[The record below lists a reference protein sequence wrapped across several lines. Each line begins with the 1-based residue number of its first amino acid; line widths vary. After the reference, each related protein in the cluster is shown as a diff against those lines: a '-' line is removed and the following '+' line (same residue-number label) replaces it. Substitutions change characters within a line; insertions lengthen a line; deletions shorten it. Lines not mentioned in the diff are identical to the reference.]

1 MDKENTDRLLARLD
15 ATQPHISR
23 RDMYY
28 RAAQPLKFTAGKID
42 QSRFRFHANICR
54 VAVRAVAERIHL
66 TGVRATVNGRDV
78 SKRAQ
83 KLVQD
88 ADFPMLLEA
97 IVTDMLA
104 VGSAYLIV
112 WPDGTGRPSVTGETA
127 EQVAVERDPVTRG
140 VVAAVKRWKVYDA
153 YSVEREEHV
162 VKYEPHRI
170 THLKRDAGTG
180 ELKLFRDYDNPLGVV
195 PVVPLINIDRI
206 GDEIGTSVID
216 DLAPLVDALNKIMA
230 DMLVTSESVARPKRW
245 ATGVELDE
253 QVTPGDPLEWS
264 ADMPG
269 NPPEVRSAT
278 PAGDEVAAPFSDAD
292 DMWVTEAAEAKFGQ
306 LAGADLDGYKTAVD
320 VITQQ
325 IMAVSSLPSHMVGIT
340 TSNPSTAEAL
350 RASEVSLASLAAARI
365 RVITRPVEWAVRLL
379 VALDTGA
386 DPADVA
392 AELTWADP
400 STRSVA
406 QEVDAAMKL
415 HAEEI
420 ITTEEARERVGTDKE
435 I

>member
-1 MDKENTDRLLARLD
+1 MSDTPTTEPLLARLD
-15 ATQPHISR
+15 AAQPRIAR

-28 RAAQPLKFTAGKID
+28 RGDQPLTYTAGKID
-42 QSRFRFHANICR
+42 PAKFRFHANICR
-54 VAVRAVAERIHL
+54 VAVRAVAERVRL
-66 TGVRATVNGRDV
+66 TDVAATLDGRDV
-78 SKRAQ
+78 TERARR
-83 KLVQD
+83 LVQD
-88 ADFPMLLEA
+88 ADLPMLLES

-112 WPDGTGRPSVTGETA
+112 WPDGQGRPSVTGETA
-127 EQVAVERDPVTRG
+127 EQVIVERDPVTRG
-140 VVAAVKRWKVYDA
+140 VVAAVKMWRVYDA
-153 YSVEREEHV
+153 HNVETAEHV
-162 VKYEPHRI
+162 VKYEPTRI
-170 THLKRDAGTG
+170 THLVRDASTR
-180 ELKLFRDYDNPLGVV
+180 ELKFHRGYDNPLGVV

-206 GDEIGTSVID
+206 GDEVGASVID

-245 ATGVELDE
+245 ATGIDLEE
-253 QVTPGDPLEWS
+253 ENTPGDPMEWS
-264 ADMPG
+264 ADMDSEPPRTTTPG
-269 NPPEVRSAT
+269 VDEVR
-278 PAGDEVAAPFSDAD
+278 APFDDAD

-306 LAGADLDGYKTAVD
+306 LAGADLDGYKTAAE

-350 RASEVSLASLAAARI
+350 RASEVSLASLAASRI

-386 DPADVA
+386 DPADVDVT
-392 AELTWADP
+392 LTWADP
-400 STRSVA
+400 STRSIA
-406 QEVDAAMKL
+406 QEADAAAKL
-415 HAEEI
+415 HAEDI
-420 ITTEEARERVGTDKE
+420 ITTAEARETVGTDQG